1 MGQINGTPSS
11 TRVKQA
17 AHFQNNNLSTFKIR
31 CVQVLHSSNCLHT
44 WNRANADE
52 LCKAC
57 TVAFCTMYGQKS
69 RCVQDSAALPARCTG
84 TKKDRLRA
92 VKPSQSR
99 SARQLSR
106 RASFLTVRQSY
117 PQQKKLPLSGKT
129 SPGRGKMA
137 KPKGGA
143 AGTASAVTERVYLRV
158 YFFSCCSC
166 SLRSSRMRFFS
177 LLTWGHGQLKP
188 SLALHQRVSG

>member
-1 MGQINGTPSS
+1 MFS
-11 TRVKQA
+11 
-17 AHFQNNNLSTFKIR
+17 NLAKLLPVGKVPTLPDVLNFAMLAKLLFRR
-31 CVQVLHSSNCLHT
+31 CFVQKV
-44 WNRANADE
+44 E
-52 LCKAC
+52 LCQITRLSQRMA
-57 TVAFCTMYGQKS
+57 Q
-69 RCVQDSAALPARCTG
+69 
-84 TKKDRLRA
+84 KKDRLRA

-117 PQQKKLPLSGKT
+117 PQQKKLPLSGE
-129 SPGRGKMA
+129 PA
-137 KPKGGA
+137 NPKDL
-143 AGTASAVTERVYLRV
+143 TERVYLRV
-158 YFFSCCSC
+158 YFFPCCSC

>member
-1 MGQINGTPSS
+1 MGAASALRKPGILASAPSDRGMGQINGTPSS

-52 LCKAC
+52 LCKPC

-69 RCVQDSAALPARCTG
+69 RCVQDRAALPARCTG

-92 VKPSQSR
+92 VR
-99 SARQLSR
+99 
-106 RASFLTVRQSY
+106 
-117 PQQKKLPLSGKT
+117 
-129 SPGRGKMA
+129 GR
-137 KPKGGA
+137 PF
-143 AGTASAVTERVYLRV
+143 SVPV
-158 YFFSCCSC
+158 YFFFCCSC